1 MKIVFMGSPAEAAG
15 VLNDLIESKKDIVSV
30 VTQPDKRK
38 GRGLKVSPSPVAL
51 VAEQYSIPLIKPQK
65 LDEEAV
71 KNILSFGPDLIVV
84 VAYGKILPKKLLDTP
99 KYGCINL
106 HASLLPLHRGAS
118 PIQSCLLC
126 GDKKTGVTVMQMNE
140 KLDEGDILLQETVA
154 IDECDDASALS
165 KKIFEVGTKVLLQ
178 VISDLENG
186 NSPKKTPQDHSKAAY
201 CKVIKK
207 SEGLVDFSKD
217 SMSILNKIKAFS
229 PWPGA
234 YTFYGGKMI
243 KIISVEI
250 SDDVPAKQ
258 EPGYVTKILKG
269 KGFIVG
275 TGDGS
280 ILIKEVQPE
289 NSKKMTAEEF
299 LNGYRVKEGEKFFKE

>member
-15 VLNDLIESKKDIVSV
+15 VLKDLIESKKDIVVV

-38 GRGLKVSPSPVAL
+38 GRGLKVSPSQVAL
-51 VAEQYSIPLIKPQK
+51 VAEKHGIPLIKPQK

-71 KNILSFGPDLIVV
+71 KDILSFAPDLIVV
-84 VAYGKILPKKLLDTP
+84 VAYGKILPKKLLDAP

-118 PIQSCLLC
+118 PIQSCILC
-126 GDKKTGVTVMQMNE
+126 GDNKTGVTVMQMNE
-140 KLDEGDILLQETVA
+140 RLDEGDIILQESVA
-154 IDECDDASALS
+154 IGECDDATVLS
-165 KKIFEVGTKVLLQ
+165 KKIFEAGTKVLLQ
-178 VISDLENG
+178 AISDLENG
-186 NSPKKTPQDHSKAAY
+186 AQLKKTPQDHSRAAY

-217 SMSILNKIKAFS
+217 SRSILNKIRAFS

-234 YTFYGGKMI
+234 HTFYGDKMI
-243 KIISVEI
+243 KIISAEI
-250 SDDVPAKQ
+250 FYETPEKQ
-258 EPGYVTKILKG
+258 MSGYVTRILKG
-269 KGFIVG
+269 KGFLVG
-275 TGDGS
+275 TGDGA

-289 NSKKMTAEEF
+289 NSKKMTAEGF
-299 LNGYRVKEGEKFFKE
+299 LNGYRVKEGDKFFKE

>member
-15 VLNDLIESKKDIVSV
+15 VLNDLIESKKDVVSV

-51 VAEQYSIPLIKPQK
+51 VAEEHNIPLIKPQK

-71 KNILSFGPDLIVV
+71 KDILFFGPDLIVV

-126 GDKKTGVTVMQMNE
+126 GERNTGITVMQMNE
-140 KLDEGDILLQETVA
+140 RLDEGDIILQEAVTVG
-154 IDECDDASALS
+154 ECDDASALS
-165 KKIFEVGTKVLLQ
+165 KKIFEAGTKVLLQ
-178 VISDLENG
+178 VISDIENG
-186 NSPKKTPQDHSKAAY
+186 NVLKMTPQDHSRAAY

-217 SMSILNKIKAFS
+217 SRSILNKIRAFS

-234 YTFYGGKMI
+234 YTFYGEKMI
-243 KIISVEI
+243 KIISAEI
-250 SDDVPAKQ
+250 SDDGSERQ
-258 EPGYVTKILKG
+258 MPGCVTKTVKG

-275 TGDGS
+275 TGDGG

-299 LNGYRVKEGEKFFKE
+299 LNGYRVKEGDKFFKE